1 MIKVATTCV
10 RITPTGVF
18 YMDGYGSDERRLPAL
33 GVHDDAY
40 AVLLLVEVDGT
51 RTMFVSLDVCNINR
65 SRTERLREL
74 LCEALEIDDE
84 HLVVS
89 TIHSHS
95 CPTSLREGGIT
106 GKETLGWPEMVCGL
120 VVQAA
125 TLLPD
130 ELVEASC
137 EVLRTHVRGWYS
149 NRNSKD
155 KPFDDEVFVVK
166 FVDAAGVTV
175 AGMLNF
181 NCHATVVGPK
191 NRYLTTDVQGAV
203 RARIADW
210 IGVVP
215 YTFTG
220 ASGDLGNRQ
229 FRKGNDFAELARVS
243 CGIANEIMRGSFE
256 PIELS
261 APAVSVFHQ
270 DIDYDNTVYWP
281 SYREKVAEAQA
292 VLDDPEA
299 SFDAKKLART
309 EVTRLTER
317 QQIERIAFPIDMRTY
332 DFGSVV
338 FVTFPGELGS
348 TLGMRIK
355 AMFPGKVAI
364 VIGYANDG
372 QGYFVPAGDFGLGY
386 ESFVT
391 KLPEGGIEKV
401 LDAFGGQV

>member
-1 MIKVATTCV
+1 MSIPETQKDVLAYLDGITREIDRSRLDRFTTASIASALAVSRNLASQYLNDLV
-10 RITPTGVF
+10 RADLAVKAGSKPVYYF
-18 YMDGYGSDERRLPAL
+18 HRRDLERYMQVGLDRSTFSSVDSLFSQSKPAAPDFERAIGSELSLSACIDQIRAAMVYPPC
-33 GVHDDAY
+33 GIP
-40 AVLLLVEVDGT
+40 VLLLGQY
-51 RTMFVSLDVCNINR
+51 
-65 SRTERLREL
+65 
-74 LCEALEIDDE
+74 
-84 HLVVS
+84 
-89 TIHSHS
+89 
-95 CPTSLREGGIT
+95 GT
-106 GKETLGWPEMVCGL
+106 GKSL
-120 VVQAA
+120 
-125 TLLPD
+125 
-130 ELVEASC
+130 
-137 EVLRTHVRGWYS
+137 
-149 NRNSKD
+149 
-155 KPFDDEVFVVK
+155 
-166 FVDAAGVTV
+166 
-175 AGMLNF
+175 
-181 NCHATVVGPK
+181 
-191 NRYLTTDVQGAV
+191 
-203 RARIADW
+203 
-210 IGVVP
+210 
-215 YTFTG
+215 
-220 ASGDLGNRQ
+220 
-229 FRKGNDFAELARVS
+229 FAELARVS

-391 KLPEGGIEKV
+391 KLPEGGIENV

>member
-1 MIKVATTCV
+1 M
-10 RITPTGVF
+10 
-18 YMDGYGSDERRLPAL
+18 
-33 GVHDDAY
+33 
-40 AVLLLVEVDGT
+40 
-51 RTMFVSLDVCNINR
+51 
-65 SRTERLREL
+65 
-74 LCEALEIDDE
+74 
-84 HLVVS
+84 
-89 TIHSHS
+89 
-95 CPTSLREGGIT
+95 
-106 GKETLGWPEMVCGL
+106 
-120 VVQAA
+120 
-125 TLLPD
+125 
-130 ELVEASC
+130 
-137 EVLRTHVRGWYS
+137 
-149 NRNSKD
+149 
-155 KPFDDEVFVVK
+155 
-166 FVDAAGVTV
+166 
-175 AGMLNF
+175 
-181 NCHATVVGPK
+181 
-191 NRYLTTDVQGAV
+191 
-203 RARIADW
+203 
-210 IGVVP
+210 P

-243 CGIANEIMRGSFE
+243 CGIASEIMRGSFE

-391 KLPEGGIEKV
+391 KLPEGGIENV